1 MLQKV
6 KNISYLC
13 KVAFSLDEE
22 QKQLAI
28 LPAGAE
34 VISTSL
40 QVVEPLA
47 GCTLDL
53 GVGQE
58 PKYFFNNMDCSIKE
72 AEDTSTPF
80 CALKNE
86 VVVATLKGFKSKQ
99 KEEKPKKADPKPAAG
114 PADPKAP
121 APLKP
126 AAKEEKDPLC
136 ILRMHYFLPSEI
148 TLEV

>member
-53 GVGQE
+53 GVGE
-58 PKYFFNNMDCSIKE
+58 DPEYFLNDVDCTAKDV
-72 AEDTSTPF
+72 ADTSMPF

-86 VVVATLKGFKSKQ
+86 VVVATITGFKSK
-99 KEEKPKKADPKPAAG
+99 KEAETKPAAA
-114 PADPKAP
+114 ADPKALP
-121 APLKP
+121 AKP

-136 ILRMHYFLPSEI
+136 ILRLHYFLPSEI
-148 TLEV
+148 TIEV

>member
-13 KVAFSLDEE
+13 KVAFNLDEE
-22 QKQLAI
+22 KKQLAI

-40 QVVEPLA
+40 QIVEPLA
-47 GCTLDL
+47 GCTIDL
-53 GVGQE
+53 GVGQDLE
-58 PKYFFNNMDCSIKE
+58 YFLNNVDCAAKDV
-72 AEDTSTPF
+72 ADTSMPF

-86 VVVATLKGFKSKQ
+86 VVVATITGFKSK
-99 KEEKPKKADPKPAAG
+99 KEAETKPAAG
-114 PADPKAP
+114 PADPKALP
-121 APLKP
+121 AKP